1 MTPKVTFGDL
11 PREIREMIYEYAFE
25 PSEPVFTN
33 AMASQTAY
41 TAEKFPLF
49 YLDKKIFEDMQP
61 KLYREHTMVIPIQEP
76 CDYVKRE
83 LPFAPRVAACSK
95 RMRQSTRELIVETSQ
110 TTISHYGKEFFE
122 EYGSLEKL
130 YAFWYKH
137 DRGKRFAK
145 NVVNQIL
152 SLKRELPNIK
162 RVKFVFWFGC
172 WIVDNFHWEAPLRKL
187 QRNWPGLFIEVEF
200 NLFDFIDHEVSDDNY
215 EDHWLWIWDNWQE
228 DKENTLFSA
237 RNFKWAQHV
246 KGNFLG
252 KFIDTDAWTYE
263 DFIYNAPD
271 QKIRAQES
279 GECEGRPLAV
289 NTAPLNNMAYL
300 YHALPI
306 VVKNCK
312 E

>member
-1 MTPKVTFGDL
+1 MAPNVTFGDL
-11 PREIREMIYEYAFE
+11 PREIRQMIYEYTFE

-33 AMASQTAY
+33 AIASQTAY
-41 TAEKFPLF
+41 TAEKYPLF
-49 YLDKKIFEDMQP
+49 YLDMKIFEDMQP
-61 KLYREHTMVIPIQEP
+61 HLYRNHTMVIPIQEP

-95 RMRQSTRELIVETSQ
+95 RMRQSTKALIIETSQ

-122 EYGSLEKL
+122 EYGDLKNL

-137 DRGKRFAK
+137 DRGKKFAK
-145 NVVNQIL
+145 KVVNEIL
-152 SLKRELPNIK
+152 SLKKELPNIK
-162 RVKFVFWFGC
+162 KLKFVFWFGC
-172 WIVDNFHWEAPLRKL
+172 WIVDNRHWKKSLRKL
-187 QRNWPGLFIEVEF
+187 QKEWPGLFIEVEF
-200 NLFDFIDHEVSDDNY
+200 NLFDFIDHEVGQDNY

-228 DKENTLFSA
+228 DNENTRFSA

-252 KFIDTDAWTYE
+252 KSIWTDAWTYD
-263 DFIYNAPD
+263 DFFHNTPAE
-271 QKIRAQES
+271 KIRAQES

-289 NTAPLNNMAYL
+289 KTAPLSNTAHL